1 MISSYGNNSKT
12 IASEGAV
19 TFDVNRIVTGCT
31 IIHAEGTPSFKLN
44 KPGYYFVIFNGDV
57 TGATGDVVIQLT
69 SNGVAIPGSE
79 ATTTLGANT
88 DTANISFSSIIKV
101 LPSCTVIDNLQT
113 LVFVNAGVEATF
125 TNVNVIITKLC

>member
-1 MISSYGNNSKT
+1 MISSYGNNSQT

-31 IIHAEGTPSFKLN
+31 ITHAEGTPSFKLN

-69 SNGVAIPGSE
+69 SNGVVIPGSE

-101 LPSCTVIDNLQT
+101 LPSCAVIDNLQT

>member
-1 MISSYGNNSKT
+1 MISSYGNNSQI

-31 IIHAEGTPSFKLN
+31 ITHAEGTPSFKLN

-69 SNGVAIPGSE
+69 SNGVIIPGSE

-101 LPSCTVIDNLQT
+101 LPSCAVIDNLQT

>member
-31 IIHAEGTPSFKLN
+31 ITHAEGTPSFKLN

>member
-1 MISSYGNNSKT
+1 MISSYGNNSQT

-31 IIHAEGTPSFKLN
+31 ITHAEGTPSFKLN

-69 SNGVAIPGSE
+69 SNGVVIPGSE

-88 DTANISFSSIIKV
+88 DTTNISFSSIIKV
-101 LPSCTVIDNLQT
+101 LPSCAVIDNLQT

>member
-31 IIHAEGTPSFKLN
+31 ITHAEGTPSFKLN

-101 LPSCTVIDNLQT
+101 LPSCAVIDNLQT